1 MEPHLP
7 YLASAYFPQP
17 VPHSALSP
25 CLLSSSSLYTACHSN
40 MGSLDTELSRCLTC
54 HCTEYDW
61 RACNADDYT
70 CSKCKDLIS
79 FGSQRDAFLKLYHHL
94 TSTLPQPLSLPY
106 LFEYLY
112 PVSLRYK
119 YTCIQR
125 QQTLRFFLLGA
136 AYTVNYIY
144 NLHTRLQ
151 EQIRRGYT
159 RRGNTYYQQI
169 WNDETDFLTIVCDFL
184 I

>member
-1 MEPHLP
+1 
-7 YLASAYFPQP
+7 
-17 VPHSALSP
+17 
-25 CLLSSSSLYTACHSN
+25 

-79 FGSQRDAFLKLYHHL
+79 FGSQRKAFLKLYHHL
-94 TSTLPQPLSLPY
+94 TNILPLPLLLPY

-119 YTCIQR
+119 YTRIQR

-159 RRGNTYYQQI
+159 RKRKTYYQQS